1 MSEKMRSELI
11 ASIQESRKS
20 YVLTYVLNGRSD
32 LDGNIS
38 SGAVREIY
46 NLICEL
52 KPLEKKSLD
61 LFLYAH
67 RGDFCVPWQ
76 IVTMIR
82 EVFDTFNV
90 IVPYKAHGPATMI
103 ALGADAIIMGE
114 RGELSPIEI
123 SIKRD
128 PDCKKDEGPAE
139 YRPPSAADVAAL
151 RSLIESFGKLREKQR
166 MDAFLRVMD
175 KMDPL
180 FVGRMKKRTEQTR
193 ADCLRLLQKR
203 KRPFRAGVNARIVSR
218 LFSNLTSPEHYIT
231 RTEATKEIGLKH
243 VKTEKQLE
251 PLFWELLS
259 LYEQEFAS
267 LDGFSPESMLEEHGH
282 EEEVFRDLKL
292 GYVESTKRARLFRC
306 NMKVRRIRE
315 YPPTIRFDPEIL
327 LPSLQVEAEPGE
339 ESLWA
344 FIQEWLKSYLP
355 ELIDQSFEKF
365 KKSLPVKGYERLP
378 MAKGWTNE

>member
-1 MSEKMRSELI
+1 MSEKTRSELI

-32 LDGNIS
+32 LDGSIS
-38 SGAVREIY
+38 SDAVREIY

-52 KPLEKKSLD
+52 KPLEKKGLD
-61 LFLYAH
+61 LFLCAH
-67 RGDFCVPWQ
+67 RGDLSVPWQ

-90 IVPYKAHGPATMI
+90 IVPYKAHGPATMV

-128 PDCKKDEGPAE
+128 PDWKDEGPAE
-139 YRPPSAADVAAL
+139 YRATSAADVAAL
-151 RSLIESFGKLREKQR
+151 RSLMESFGKLREKQR
-166 MDAFLRVMD
+166 MDALLRLMD

-180 FVGRMKKRTEQTR
+180 FVGRMKKRTEQAR

-203 KRPFRAGVNARIVSR
+203 KRPFRAGVNAGIVSR

-231 RTEATKEIGLKH
+231 RTEATKKMGLKH
-243 VKTEKQLE
+243 VKTDKPLE
-251 PLFWELLS
+251 PLFWELLT
-259 LYEQEFAS
+259 LYEQEFAR

-306 NMKVRRIRE
+306 NMKVRKIRE

-339 ESLWA
+339 ESLSA
-344 FIQEWLKSYLP
+344 FIQKWLQSNLP

-365 KKSLPVKGYERLP
+365 KRSLPVKGYERIP
-378 MAKGWTNE
+378 MAKGWTDE